1 MGIVAKVS
9 TIMSSENRE
18 NLGTFATGTFRHIR
32 DTHSRHTFATPPLHR
47 HVWYRQNVFIQA
59 FIFVLPTPG
68 SAAGPGQAGL
78 LAWTRMLA
86 CMDKDACLHGK
97 QACLHAKQACIA
109 KTSLYR
115 RSEGKFRRSAA
126 SAPECSGARVPR
138 VAAGKPCLCTFLVSR
153 SLLASRSAA
162 AARFLT
168 RGCML
173 TIPGSSGKPSK
184 EAWVCRRC
192 RRGLCRVPRVNIIE
206 QRSSRRSGLGFRVEH
221 YHQKI

>member
-86 CMDKDACLHGK
+86 CMVSKLACMLSK
-97 QACLHAKQACIA
+97 LALPKR
-109 KTSLYR
+109 LYTGALR
-115 RSEGKFRRSAA
+115 ES
-126 SAPECSGARVPR
+126 SGAPRPVRRKVP
-138 VAAGKPCLCTFLVSR
+138 AL
-153 SLLASRSAA
+153 
-162 AARFLT
+162 
-168 RGCML
+168 
-173 TIPGSSGKPSK
+173 
-184 EAWVCRRC
+184 VCRALRQ
-192 RRGLCRVPRVNIIE
+192 GSRVCAPFSCLAPCSHRAALPPRA
-206 QRSSRRSGLGFRVEH
+206 F
-221 YHQKI
+221 